1 MFSRTSTSAL
11 AAAAYTL
18 FVAVN
23 ASPDAFP
30 FTNEP
35 AHQLVNR
42 ADVII
47 TTGATGGVH
56 PRLEIGNLA
65 TRDDEWALYIKTMA
79 KWQQA
84 GEDDTS
90 GYYGVASIHGVPL
103 EDWNGAKQCD
113 SCGTATGYG
122 THDMVI
128 FPTWHRLY
136 LSHFEQKF
144 LDAALEVA
152 ESYPAS
158 SRARMVAAQKTLR
171 FPYWDWA
178 ASPESNSTCLPETIT
193 SPQITIN
200 GPDGAETLDNPLY
213 KFEFTESEAKAN
225 YYSVFTSWMQTYR
238 YPNTNDADATS
249 DDATAISALDGMQDS
264 LKDQVYQ
271 MLTACDDYLHFSNDQ
286 VGATSKCANSLEQIH
301 NTVHTLAGG
310 AGNDGTSSGHL
321 TYLPLSTYDPVFWL
335 HHANVDRLFALWQT
349 INPDSFVP
357 SATAPHSTW
366 VIPSGASLNG
376 DYPLEPF
383 NKDASSYWT
392 SNEIRDWTVLGYT
405 YPEFTTSDGEKSD
418 IATYV
423 NALYGNKPTLSASDI
438 SAQIPATEVTSSNST
453 KTPSSTRNSNSTG
466 LLGGLLGG
474 SKSNLTLPTY
484 SAPSSSSS
492 STPSIGGG
500 LSSLIDTITSGVEDL
515 LDSFIDA
522 ATGNAYEYSCNIQ
535 TPRYALNGSYYV
547 YVFNGA
553 PASDSCASWLQD
565 KNLIGMMG
573 VLSSPDAMPGHDM
586 LVTGQIPL
594 TRSLRGL
601 VTIGSLLGMDEEKI
615 IPFLTK
621 NLEWRI
627 SKNGKEV
634 DVDSVEGFQA
644 SVYSS
649 QASVPK
655 AVGELPSYTK
665 YAPQVDVTKGKTGG
679 ASKAIFGT
687 ANDQSDDSSNAPSYG
702 SGSGSSAVSSYAA
715 SKTDVASHGS
725 ASASTYEVSPTNGA
739 PSYGSGSSA
748 ASYEASAS
756 ASATGA
762 YSYGSNAP
770 SASSYMSLDTPTS
783 WATAP
788 AGVKPSA
795 YQPWN
800 TVSQAVSQA
809 AETCAVVTTTV
820 KHVETVY
827 ITESTPAATAPVYSA
842 PSSVSAPASSAPSAT
857 APAYSAPVESAPV
870 YSSKPVESAPVE
882 SSPVYTTK
890 PVESAPVYSA
900 PSSPA
905 APVYSAPSSPAAP
918 VYSAP
923 SSPAAP
929 VYSAP
934 SSPAAPVYSAPASSA
949 PSPSVVTVVPV
960 PSTSSAFETSPV
972 SASAPAVY
980 PSAGASNTVPAA
992 APYPVPSGSSAAYY
1006 PTGTGSPVAPAYAT
1020 GTGKVYPSAPAYTG
1034 AANAMNA
1041 AGLFAGIGAVVAFF
1055 M

>member
-1 MFSRTSTSAL
+1 MFSRTSTSSL
-11 AAAAYTL
+11 AAAACTL
-18 FVAVN
+18 FVAVS
-23 ASPDAFP
+23 ASADVFP

-47 TTGATGGVH
+47 TTGATDGVQ

-65 TRDDEWALYIKTMA
+65 TRDDQWALYIKTMA
-79 KWQQA
+79 KWQEA

-90 GYYGVASIHGVPL
+90 GYYGVASIHGVPM
-103 EDWNGAKQCD
+103 EDWNGAAQCD

-152 ESYPAS
+152 QSYPAS

-171 FPYWDWA
+171 LPYWDWA
-178 ASPESNSTCLPETIT
+178 ASPESNSTCLPETIS

-200 GPDGAETLDNPLY
+200 GPDGAETLNNPLY
-213 KFEFTESEAKAN
+213 SFEFTESEAKAN

-238 YPNTNDADATS
+238 YPTSNSADTSSVDASAV
-249 DDATAISALDGMQDS
+249 SALDGMQDS

-271 MLTACDDYLHFSNDQ
+271 MLTACDDFLHFSNDQ

-310 AGNDGTSSGHL
+310 AGSDGVSGGHL

-349 INPDSFVP
+349 INPDSYVP

-366 VIPSGASLNG
+366 VIPSGASLNA

-392 SNEIRDWTVLGYT
+392 SNDVRDWTALGYT
-405 YPEFTTSDGEKSD
+405 YPEFITSDGEKSD
-418 IATYV
+418 IATYI
-423 NALYGNKPTLSASDI
+423 NGLYGNKPTLSASDI
-438 SAQIPATEVTSSNST
+438 SAQVPSTQASSNST
-453 KTPSSTRNSNSTG
+453 KTPSSTRGSNSTG

-474 SKSNLTLPTY
+474 SKYNLTLPTY

-492 STPSIGGG
+492 NKGG
-500 LSSLIDTITSGVEDL
+500 LSSLIDTIMGGVEDL
-515 LDSFIDA
+515 LESFIDA
-522 ATGNAYEYSCNIQ
+522 ATGNAYEYACNIV

-553 PASDSCASWLQD
+553 PDSESPATWLQD
-565 KNLIGMMG
+565 ENLIGMMG
-573 VLSSPDAMPGHDM
+573 VLSSPDAMPGHDL

-594 TRSLRGL
+594 TRALRSM

-615 IPFLTK
+615 LPFLTK

-627 SKNGKEV
+627 SKNGVEV

-655 AVGELPSYTK
+655 SVGELPSYTK
-665 YAPQVDVTKGKTGG
+665 YVPQVEVTKGKTGG

-687 ANDQSDDSSNAPSYG
+687 AGDEYDSSS
-702 SGSGSSAVSSYAA
+702 
-715 SKTDVASHGS
+715 DV
-725 ASASTYEVSPTNGA
+725 

-748 ASYEASAS
+748 SASYASSKTEAASYGSSSPAASYEASPS
-756 ASATGA
+756 GHATGA
-762 YSYGSNAP
+762 YSYGSYAP
-770 SASSYMSLDTPTS
+770 SASSYQTLDTPTS

-795 YQPWN
+795 YEAWS
-800 TVSQAVSQA
+800 TASQV
-809 AETCAVVTTTV
+809 AETCGVVTTTV
-820 KHVETVY
+820 KHVETIYV
-827 ITESTPAATAPVYSA
+827 TESV
-842 PSSVSAPASSAPSAT
+842 PSAT
-857 APAYSAPVESAPV
+857 APASSVVSSPSAPV
-870 YSSKPVESAPVE
+870 YTAPASS
-882 SSPVYTTK
+882 
-890 PVESAPVYSA
+890 
-900 PSSPA
+900 
-905 APVYSAPSSPAAP
+905 
-918 VYSAP
+918 
-923 SSPAAP
+923 
-929 VYSAP
+929 
-934 SSPAAPVYSAPASSA
+934 APVYSAPASSA
-949 PSPSVVTVVPV
+949 PVYSAPASSVVTVVPI
-960 PSTSSAFETSPV
+960 PSTPVETSPV
-972 SASAPAVY
+972 VSLEASLTLDRYLTTSQSASTPQVY
-980 PSAGASNTVPAA
+980 PVESQSVPA
-992 APYPVPSGSSAAYY
+992 APYPVPSASKPAYY
-1006 PTGTGSPVAPAYAT
+1006 PSGTGSPVSPVYAT
-1020 GTGKVYPSAPAYTG
+1020 GTGKVYPSSPVQYTG
-1034 AANAMNA
+1034 AANVLNA
-1041 AGLFAGIGAVVAFF
+1041 AGLFAGIGAIIAFF

>member
-1 MFSRTSTSAL
+1 MFSRTSTSSL

-18 FVAVN
+18 FVA
-23 ASPDAFP
+23 ASAAPDAFP

-47 TTGATGGVH
+47 TTGATGDVQ

-65 TRDDEWALYIKTMA
+65 TRDDQWALYIKTMA

-90 GYYGVASIHGVPL
+90 GYYGVASVHGVPL

-178 ASPESNSTCLPETIT
+178 AQPESNSTCLPEAIS

-249 DDATAISALDGMQDS
+249 DDATAVSALDGMQGS

-271 MLTACDDYLHFSNDQ
+271 MLTACDDFLHFSNDQ

-310 AGNDGTSSGHL
+310 AGNDGTSGGHL

-349 INPDSFVP
+349 INADSWVP
-357 SATAPHSTW
+357 SSTAPHSTW

-423 NALYGNKPTLSASDI
+423 NGLYGNKPSLSAGDI
-438 SAQIPATEVTSSNST
+438 SAQVPETQVASNST
-453 KTPSSTRNSNSTG
+453 KTPSNTRGSNSTG
-466 LLGGLLGG
+466 LLGGLLG
-474 SKSNLTLPTY
+474 SNLTLPSY
-484 SAPSSSSS
+484 SKPS
-492 STPSIGGG
+492 STPSLGGG
-500 LSSLIDTITSGVEDL
+500 LSSLIDTITSGVEDM
-515 LDSFIDA
+515 LDSFLDA
-522 ATGNAYEYSCNIQ
+522 ATGNAYEYACNIQ

-547 YVFNGA
+547 YVFNGS
-553 PASDSCASWLQD
+553 PDSESPASWLQD

-573 VLSSPDAMPGHDM
+573 VLSSPDSMPGHDM

-594 TRSLRGL
+594 TSSLRGL

-627 SKNGKEV
+627 SKNGQEV
-634 DVDSVEGFQA
+634 DIDSVEGFQA

-665 YAPQVDVTKGKTGG
+665 YAPHVDVTKGKTGG
-679 ASKAIFGT
+679 ASKPIFGT
-687 ANDQSDDSSNAPSYG
+687 ADDQSDDSSDVPSYG
-702 SGSGSSAVSSYAA
+702 SGSSVASSHAA
-715 SKTDVASHGS
+715 SKTDAPSYGS

-739 PSYGSGSSA
+739 PSYGSASSA
-748 ASYEASAS
+748 ASHEASAS
-756 ASATGA
+756 ATDA
-762 YSYGSNAP
+762 YSYGSYAP
-770 SASSYMSLDTPTS
+770 SASSYKPLDTPTS

-795 YQPWN
+795 YESWA
-800 TVSQAVSQA
+800 TASQA

-820 KHVETVY
+820 KEVETVY
-827 ITESTPAATAPVYSA
+827 VTESTPAATAPVYSA
-842 PSSVSAPASSAPSAT
+842 PSSPSAPASSAPSAT
-857 APAYSAPVESAPV
+857 APIYSAPSSPSAPVQSAPSATAPV
-870 YSSKPVESAPVE
+870 YSAPSA
-882 SSPVYTTK
+882 T
-890 PVESAPVYSA
+890 APVYNA

-905 APVYSAPSSPAAP
+905 APVYSAPSSAA
-918 VYSAP
+918 V
-923 SSPAAP
+923 
-929 VYSAP
+929 
-934 SSPAAPVYSAPASSA
+934 SSA

-960 PSTSSAFETSPV
+960 PSTSVENSPV
-972 SASAPAVY
+972 V
-980 PSAGASNTVPAA
+980 SN
-992 APYPVPSGSSAAYY
+992 
-1006 PTGTGSPVAPAYAT
+1006 AT
-1020 GTGKVYPSAPAYTG
+1020 FHT
-1034 AANAMNA
+1034 N
-1041 AGLFAGIGAVVAFF
+1041 
-1055 M
+1055 